1 MHTCALHA
9 MTSDWIADCDVIAAS
24 IAAIGSLIAMCI
36 PHSDKIAVWLVQ
48 SIIIK
53 SQLQM
58 TKNSITDS
66 NYRKKQIEIINK
78 KKQTAQIIIC

>member
-1 MHTCALHA
+1 

-48 SIIIK
+48 IIIIK

-58 TKNSITDS
+58 TKKWSTNSREEEPGWT
-66 NYRKKQIEIINK
+66 KKILNHGIFLLR
-78 KKQTAQIIIC
+78 

>member
-1 MHTCALHA
+1 

-53 SQLQM
+53 SQLQI
-58 TKNSITDS
+58 TKKNSITDS
-66 NYRKKQIEIINK
+66 NYRKKQIEIITK
-78 KKQTAQIIIC
+78 KTNSTD

>member
-1 MHTCALHA
+1 

-53 SQLQM
+53 SQLQ
-58 TKNSITDS
+58 
-66 NYRKKQIEIINK
+66 IIK
-78 KKQTAQIIIC
+78 Y

>member
-1 MHTCALHA
+1 

-53 SQLQM
+53 SQLQI
-58 TKNSITDS
+58 TKKIASQILITE
-66 NYRKKQIEIINK
+66 K
-78 KKQTAQIIIC
+78 TG